1 MIARPALAAS
11 LLMLTGLA
19 SPATAQS
26 SVPLPP
32 NLAGLWSFEA
42 DLEAICKFNGHARL
56 MPTSDPARFDC
67 ELTAEQDCPAAD
79 VHYIVQQS
87 CSVDIVDGVAT
98 VRSTIETFLVG
109 EPTTGYLPDNFQL
122 VIHDESHLE
131 GVLLG
136 SGAYPAEW
144 RRAEGAI
151 S

>member
-1 MIARPALAAS
+1 MITRTALAAS
-11 LLMLTGLA
+11 LLAWAGLA
-19 SPATAQS
+19 LPATGQS
-26 SVPLPP
+26 RTPLPP

-42 DLEAICKFNGHARL
+42 DLETICTFNGHARL
-56 MPTSDPARFDC
+56 MPTGDPAKFDC
-67 ELTAEQDCPAAD
+67 ELTAEQDCPAVD

-87 CSVDIVDGVAT
+87 CSVDITDGVAT
-98 VRSTIETFLVG
+98 VRSTIENFLVG